1 MKIVYLLAIIAT
13 TIELAVCLICAR
25 QLGRLRHETGDNSRW
40 VLAFGSLASGLMAG
54 FALIAN
60 ITNHASTGAPPT
72 MLSPWIG
79 LVYMSLHII
88 MVLYPITVVKADW
101 LNPLRYFFLFL
112 PVAVFFIAF
121 LFFAGR
127 WTPLNTTADI
137 IANVKKAD
145 VLLRL
150 TSQLIM
156 FPYCFILLML
166 PYSYRKSSADFW
178 WIINYCFGLTVI
190 CVVHIIL
197 VLTNAPVLMVI
208 LPVLAALFY
217 YLSMD
222 YELGDRLR
230 PGKAEAE
237 AMETAAEPQA
247 PAVEE
252 VPQNLS
258 PEFGLWSRIN
268 YYMEKEEIWRDPDLS
283 LVSMARRCGTNVTYL
298 NRIIRQET
306 ESGFKEMVIKKRV
319 ASVAEQLRSNP
330 ECDIQEAFFNAGFR
344 SRTTA
349 WRNFKEVMGVTPS
362 DFRQSLG

>member
-13 TIELAVCLICAR
+13 TIELAVCMICAR

-40 VLAFGSLASGLMAG
+40 VLALGSFASGLMAG
-54 FALIAN
+54 FALVAN
-60 ITNHASTGAPPT
+60 ITKHAVAGAPPT

-79 LVYMSLHII
+79 LIYMSLHII

-112 PVAVFFIAF
+112 PVAVFSIAF
-121 LFFAGR
+121 LFFIGR
-127 WTPLNTTADI
+127 WTPLETTADI
-137 IANVKKAD
+137 FANVKKAD

-150 TSQLIM
+150 VSQLIM

-178 WIINYCFGLTVI
+178 WIVNYCFGLTVI
-190 CVVHIIL
+190 CVVHIVL
-197 VLTNAPVLMVI
+197 VLTNLPILMVI
-208 LPVLAALFY
+208 LPTLAALFY

-230 PGKAEAE
+230 PGKTTEKIPE
-237 AMETAAEPQA
+237 VPEVTPQE
-247 PAVEE
+247 VEE
-252 VPQNLS
+252 KPAQSLS
-258 PEFGLWSRIN
+258 PEFGLWSRIT
-268 YYMEKEEIWRDPDLS
+268 YFMEKEEIWRDPDLS

-306 ESGFKEMVIKKRV
+306 ESGFKEMVIQKRV
-319 ASVAEQLRSNP
+319 ASVVDQLQNNP

-362 DFRQSLG
+362 EFRQSLG